1 MILGRVVGL
10 FDGGGTVGLAVV
22 GDDEGGTGVGLA
34 LGYGTKNKRQTSI
47 LRNMQFRES
56 MFMDAR
62 DHTHPCGNNIT

>member
-34 LGYGTKNKRQTSI
+34 LGYQRYKKHDANIYCEKHAIQRI
-47 LRNMQFRES
+47 L
-56 MFMDAR
+56 
-62 DHTHPCGNNIT
+62 

>member
-34 LGYGTKNKRQTSI
+34 LGYGTKNMRQTSI
-47 LRNMQFRES
+47 VRNMQFRES
-56 MFMDAR
+56 C
-62 DHTHPCGNNIT
+62 HGCLTQYSPLQ

>member
-34 LGYGTKNKRQTSI
+34 LGYQRYKKHVQISI
-47 LRNMQFRES
+47 VRNMQFRES
-56 MFMDAR
+56 CRYIDA
-62 DHTHPCGNNIT
+62 